1 MHKANRAMMRVK
13 DLLVYDGSSRAWG
26 AVKVI
31 LRLAL
36 GGVFVYAAYD
46 KLLHPDQ
53 FAEILMDYEVLPW
66 QAVNL
71 AAIWLAMLELLIG
84 LSVILGIW
92 VRANALLMSV
102 LMLVFIAGIATA
114 LARGGAV
121 HCGCF
126 STDPSGQPRTWIS
139 LWQEIL
145 LLVGCILLWVSHWTG
160 RKSARLR
167 NVRPSRSRNA
177 TVT

>member
-1 MHKANRAMMRVK
+1 MGLKG
-13 DLLVYDGSSRAWG
+13 LLVYDGSSRTWR
-26 AVKVI
+26 AVRVI
-31 LRLAL
+31 LRLGL
-36 GGVFVYAAYD
+36 GGVFLYAAYD
-46 KLLHPDQ
+46 KLLHPDR
-53 FAEILMDYEVLPW
+53 FAEILIDYEVLPR
-66 QAVNL
+66 QTVNL

-84 LSVILGIW
+84 LSVILGVW

-102 LMLVFIAGIATA
+102 LVLVFIAGIATA
-114 LARGGAV
+114 LARGAGV

-160 RKSARLR
+160 RKSARSR
-167 NVRPSRSRNA
+167 SVRPSGSRSA
-177 TVT
+177 TATRRSTRA